1 MSSLLGRSGTLKRG
15 STSPDRRYLRIV
27 FRDSPV
33 RRAISR
39 IECPSRRCQRRITLS
54 NAMSIT
60 PKSPAINQ
68 QGWVQTWVTSQWKN
82 PSIPGQLSAEINT
95 QTRARQADAGPDMQ
109 IRQDPGVRLDLEPI
123 GLVVLIDKLEGHR
136 KTCNVVADE
145 LAIADVVEKEAAVEG
160 KPVVEQIR
168 LCTGL

>member
-1 MSSLLGRSGTLKRG
+1 MSSLLGRSGALKRG

-95 QTRARQADAGPDMQ
+95 KKIGRFFMARLDEADAVLPGAQRLRDAVDAVARQPENRVDLP
-109 IRQDPGVRLDLEPI
+109 IRFFDIDRRQRL
-123 GLVVLIDKLEGHR
+123 KSR
-136 KTCNVVADE
+136 
-145 LAIADVVEKEAAVEG
+145 
-160 KPVVEQIR
+160 
-168 LCTGL
+168 